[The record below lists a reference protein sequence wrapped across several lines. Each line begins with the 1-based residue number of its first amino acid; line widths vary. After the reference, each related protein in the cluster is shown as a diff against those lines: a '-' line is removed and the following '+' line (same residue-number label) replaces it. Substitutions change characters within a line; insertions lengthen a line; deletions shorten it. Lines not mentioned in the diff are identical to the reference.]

1 MLDQVRPWFEGWVEV
16 AGTDWVLFALITSHF
31 ASFHLLHLLHFTC
44 FTRLTSL
51 RFASLRSAH
60 STRQGYRW
68 DLTDSEAQELG
79 RRAIVAAGHRDA
91 YSGNTNNLF
100 HVRENGWEFLGNK
113 DISELWYA
121 YEAEKKEL
129 RAKTSQAVEGEG
141 MQVE

>member
-1 MLDQVRPWFEGWVEV
+1 LGVGVVEV
-16 AGTDWVLFALITSHF
+16 ALGLIEFCFVSFRFVCFALFHFVSVHF
-31 ASFHLLHLLHFTC
+31 ASIHLALS
-44 FTRLTSL
+44 R
-51 RFASLRSAH
+51 SLRSSRSAG
-60 STRQGYRW
+60 STHQGYRW

-129 RAKTSQAVEGEG
+129 RAKSSQAVQGEE